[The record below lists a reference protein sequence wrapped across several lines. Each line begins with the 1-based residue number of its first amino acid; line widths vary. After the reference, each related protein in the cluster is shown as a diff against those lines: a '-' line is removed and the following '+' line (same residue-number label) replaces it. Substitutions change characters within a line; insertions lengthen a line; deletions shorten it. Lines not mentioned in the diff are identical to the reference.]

1 MKKENKLTNY
11 ILQELK
17 FQKNYKF
24 VEKITN
30 RSFLTILIVLVLRK
44 NYTDIA
50 YVTATDITDDNYYY
64 ISLLILLHENYCT
77 RI

>member
-30 RSFLTILIVLVLRK
+30 RSF
-44 NYTDIA
+44 
-50 YVTATDITDDNYYY
+50 
-64 ISLLILLHENYCT
+64 
-77 RI
+77 